1 MNIQTLHAFIQSLQE
16 IEHST
21 QDTQFNLSVKY
32 FGDDFVYSGWP
43 LPRGEYITEK
53 GLRDPGFGS
62 GPVKFE
68 DIEFITVHAVPR
80 RGECTNEYREKF
92 MTLLSKVQYLTQVM
106 ANNHEITFKN
116 S

>member
-21 QDTQFNLSVKY
+21 QDPQFNLSVKY

-106 ANNHEITFKN
+106 ANTHEITFKN